1 MWKKK
6 SSYRLQR
13 KKEKV
18 KFPMSL
24 RENSVCLVQKG
35 VSVNWQQRKLAIAGV
50 LCWKVITGRSISE
63 FKNYLT
69 VNYGL
74 HDVAKKF
81 GIQKFTVE
89 ISTHRCKKPG
99 RRNRRFSLVEC
110 SHVRSHG
117 FLQSSLRFSSN
128 NKQSTLRR
136 YLCARMSKF

>member
-1 MWKKK
+1 MNKKK

-18 KFPMSL
+18 KDPMSL

-50 LCWKVITGRSISE
+50 LCWISE

-69 VNYGL
+69 VNHGL

-117 FLQSSLRFSSN
+117 FLQSSFRFSSN